1 MFRCVKVLALKSGNL
16 SSNPRI
22 HVVEKK
28 NCYQLFFELHTCIKT
43 YTHVHSIYTHKKIG
57 K

>member
-1 MFRCVKVLALKSGNL
+1 MCKGACPQIWQPEFKPQNSCGRK
-16 SSNPRI
+16 
-22 HVVEKK
+22 KK